1 MIERTRHDRFLRARY
16 AIVVLPAFLLLF
28 VFTLVPPAFPREID
42 ANELLKAIDR
52 NLWSRTKHIQG
63 TLIIDNGR
71 RVRVLKVDSWMEGTE
86 KSYSYYKSPPR
97 ERGTQMLKVFKK
109 LWIYTPRTDRKL
121 LIAGHLLRQSMMG
134 SDLSYEDMMEDREL
148 NKSYEAK
155 VEKIEDIDGKKT
167 LTLFLA
173 ANDRTISY
181 QTRRVWVDPERKI
194 ALREERYS
202 KSGKLLKRVEFLNYR
217 RIQDRLFPER
227 IVFRDMLKTNTKTTY
242 VFDHIE
248 FNLDV
253 PKKYFSQ
260 SILKR

>member
-1 MIERTRHDRFLRARY
+1 MIERTRHDRFLFAKN
-16 AIVVLPAFLLLF
+16 AIAALPAFALLF
-28 VFTLVPPAFPREID
+28 MLALAPPAFAQEID

-52 NLWSRTKHIQG
+52 NLWSRTKYING

-97 ERGTQMLKVFKK
+97 ERGTQMLKIFRK
-109 LWIYTPRTDRKL
+109 LWMYTPRTDRKL

-155 VEKIEDIDGKKT
+155 VEKIEDTDGKKT

-173 ANDRTISY
+173 ANDRAITY
-181 QTRRVWVDPERKI
+181 QTRRVWADPERKI

-202 KSGKLLKRVEFLNYR
+202 KSGKLLKRVEFLDYR
-217 RIQDRLFPER
+217 RIQGRLFPKK
-227 IVFRDMLKTNTKTTY
+227 IVFRDMLKTNTKTIY
-242 VFDHIE
+242 VFDHVQ
-248 FNLDV
+248 FNVDV